1 MVVAITLVT
10 GFTAARWGRRAMTVK
25 HTNAGATS
33 SPTHATT
40 VHFSRSLTR
49 TSLTVAVLAAAL
61 VLILLL
67 R

>member
-1 MVVAITLVT
+1 
-10 GFTAARWGRRAMTVK
+10 MTVK